1 VPVTNKKI
9 FKGVVWSLLDTFA
22 KFAIKFF
29 FALAITK
36 ILNPRDYG
44 LMAYMGIFLGIAQWL
59 SNAGFG
65 FALIQKKDADD
76 IDFSTAYLFNV
87 TLSFFFFL
95 LYFFSA
101 PYISGF
107 FREPELINIMRVL
120 SMTLILN
127 SLCYVHQIKL
137 IKSIEFKQQAILN
150 FSGSLISG
158 IIGLTLAIMGYGYWA
173 LIFQTLIG
181 TLINMVSLWI
191 IVKWRPLLVFSFNS
205 FREQFKFGSRVFVQG
220 LLESIFREI
229 HSTVIGRTYQ
239 TAALGNY
246 SRGQKFYEL
255 FIVETGLAINKVL
268 YPAMVKKTDEV
279 DKHKNAYSTTY
290 NILFF
295 VVAPLS
301 LFLILLSD
309 SIIIVLL
316 TEKWI
321 KAAPFMQIYF
331 FGGFIYILVY
341 FNSITLLSANKPNL
355 YLKMDLIRNAMMAIA
370 LLLTFKISIEAII
383 IGWLIV
389 FYSFY
394 VIYELMMNSL
404 SYNDKG
410 KYVKMLQVLVC
421 LVPSLIF
428 YAISAQL
435 ISSPLFLLVVNS
447 IVQPVLYLMVM
458 RISGFR
464 VYKEF
469 SLAMK
474 PLLPGKIQFLL

>member
-1 VPVTNKKI
+1 
-9 FKGVVWSLLDTFA
+9 
-22 KFAIKFF
+22 
-29 FALAITK
+29 
-36 ILNPRDYG
+36 
-44 LMAYMGIFLGIAQWL
+44 
-59 SNAGFG
+59 
-65 FALIQKKDADD
+65 
-76 IDFSTAYLFNV
+76 
-87 TLSFFFFL
+87 
-95 LYFFSA
+95 
-101 PYISGF
+101 
-107 FREPELINIMRVL
+107 
-120 SMTLILN
+120 
-127 SLCYVHQIKL
+127 
-137 IKSIEFKQQAILN
+137 
-150 FSGSLISG
+150 
-158 IIGLTLAIMGYGYWA
+158 
-173 LIFQTLIG
+173 
-181 TLINMVSLWI
+181 MVSLWI

-205 FREQFKFGSRVFVQG
+205 FREQFKFGSRVFIQG